1 MPRPDV
7 SEHRLDFSCFGNNSP
22 LKWTLKKAILFSYCV
37 VGNKTFKAI
46 WLFFDAPAP
55 HVVVVFVVIFV
66 VVAAVVVVAV
76 VVVVSVVVVV
86 AVVVIVIEVV
96 VVVVADD
103 VDVGAQL
110 YDWSKSAKAR
120 FDWSK
125 NVLYSQ
131 GGRR

>member
-1 MPRPDV
+1 MPPPDV

-55 HVVVVFVVIFV
+55 QAVVVFVVIFV
-66 VVAAVVVVAV
+66 VVAFVVVVA
-76 VVVVSVVVVV
+76 
-86 AVVVIVIEVV
+86 